1 MNSKLL
7 ASLFVSLVALTQ
19 LGAEEK
25 KSATF
30 EAGGFRFAL
39 TEGWTQKETPRSMS
53 AGGLTYKTDAVPKGL
68 DADFYH
74 FGKGQGGSVEANI
87 ARWKGQF
94 EGSPE
99 EVEKSK
105 LADGKAEFLHLAG
118 TFMSGP
124 PFGKKT
130 PLKDHTMLAAIIEG
144 EDGPVFVKMTGPK
157 DEVAQAIVA
166 FKAMVESA
174 FKK

>member
-1 MNSKLL
+1 MTLRAPL
-7 ASLFVSLVALTQ
+7 AFLVALLFIGQ
-19 LGAEEK
+19 LEAEDK
-25 KSATF
+25 KSAIL
-30 EAGGFRFAL
+30 EAGGFRFAA
-39 TEGWTQKETPRSMS
+39 TEGWTPKATPRAMS
-53 AGGLTYKTDAVPKGL
+53 AGGFTYKTDALKQGL

-94 EGSPE
+94 DGTPK

-105 LADGKAEFLHLAG
+105 LAGGKVEFLQLEG

-130 PLKDHTMLAAIIEG
+130 PLKDHTMLAAIIKGKE
-144 EDGPVFVKMTGPK
+144 GPVFVKMTGPK
-157 DEVAQAIVA
+157 DEVAKGIVA
-166 FKAMVESA
+166 FKAMLESA
-174 FKK
+174 FKN